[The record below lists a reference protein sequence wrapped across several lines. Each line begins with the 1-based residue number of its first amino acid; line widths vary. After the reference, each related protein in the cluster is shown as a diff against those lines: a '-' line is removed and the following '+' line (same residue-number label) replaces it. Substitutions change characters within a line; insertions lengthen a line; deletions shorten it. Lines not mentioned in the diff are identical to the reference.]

1 MAREAQVLEQAK
13 RVRSECVRP
22 YFVAGDRVV
31 VRWVFEFEWKT
42 GKSMRMEEL
51 AYQRWEGDRIAEE
64 HFFYDPVQLVRP
76 FARPEDRDQ
85 DLLLEHAQRHE
96 VGILHRSIQGR
107 VSVGLTSSR
116 GSMAVIVRATRE
128 RGLPS
133 PRAARG

>member
-1 MAREAQVLEQAK
+1 MPSAEVLERFIAAVESNDHVGAIRDFYTEEATMRENQQPPRHGREALMAREAQVLEQAK

-64 HFFYDPVQLVRP
+64 QFFYDPVQLVRP
-76 FARPEDRDQ
+76 
-85 DLLLEHAQRHE
+85 
-96 VGILHRSIQGR
+96 
-107 VSVGLTSSR
+107 
-116 GSMAVIVRATRE
+116 
-128 RGLPS
+128 
-133 PRAARG
+133 